1 MPLDSF
7 GSSSK
12 HFAKHAHPSSAE
24 NGTTPSAQKHNS
36 QGGAHKTASVS
47 ATGFTPHVKRVRNH
61 TKLKATHSPR
71 GLSAKRPE
79 NRRIK
84 PYVMAALAVV
94 ALLVVIATVM
104 AYLNSRSQDNAQTAS
119 ITAGEHIKVTI
130 PSGANA
136 ARIAQL
142 LVQERVISDG
152 KAFLSAIQKQDVA
165 SKIKSGTYELV
176 AGSDY
181 QQLIDRLIQGPNSS
195 ENALVVPEGFTVD
208 KLADL
213 VSQQF
218 GISRDD
224 FLAQAKA
231 SNYVDE
237 FPFLKD
243 AQNDSLEGFLWP
255 KTYDFSS
262 TTPTSDAIIKL
273 MLTQYKTETANL
285 DFEGAQ
291 QNIKQ
296 QYGITMSRYDFIKL
310 ASIIEKEAL
319 IDEDRPLIASVM
331 FNRLKADMPLQSDA
345 TMGYVTKGKVTPQDL
360 KSDSPYN
367 TQNKKGFPPTP
378 ICSPGIASLSAA
390 MLPATTDNYYF
401 WITKYEH
408 KFSKTYD
415 EHLQAIKEAKEK

>member
-12 HFAKHAHPSSAE
+12 HFVKHAHPSSAE

-36 QGGAHKTASVS
+36 QGGAHKIASVS

-71 GLSAKRPE
+71 GLSAKRSE
-79 NRRIK
+79 NRRVK

-94 ALLVVIATVM
+94 ALLIVIATVM

-401 WITKYEH
+401 WITKDEH

>member
-61 TKLKATHSPR
+61 TKLKVTHSSR
-71 GLSAKRPE
+71 GLSAKRSE
-79 NRRIK
+79 NRRVK
-84 PYVMAALAVV
+84 PYVMVALAVV

-401 WITKYEH
+401 WITKDEH

>member
-61 TKLKATHSPR
+61 TKLKATHSSR
-71 GLSAKRPE
+71 GLSAKRSE
-79 NRRIK
+79 NRRVK
-84 PYVMAALAVV
+84 PYVMVALAVV
-94 ALLVVIATVM
+94 ALLIVIATVM
-104 AYLNSRSQDNAQTAS
+104 AYFNSRSQDTVQTAS

-142 LVQERVISDG
+142 LVQEHVISDG
-152 KAFLSAIQKQDVA
+152 KAFLSAIQEQDVA

-401 WITKYEH
+401 WITKDEH

>member
-61 TKLKATHSPR
+61 TKLKVTHSSR
-71 GLSAKRPE
+71 GLSAKRSE
-79 NRRIK
+79 NRRVK
-84 PYVMAALAVV
+84 PYVMVALAVV
-94 ALLVVIATVM
+94 ALLIVIATVI

-195 ENALVVPEGFTVD
+195 ENALIVPEGFTVD

-378 ICSPGIASLSAA
+378 ICSPGMASLSAA

-401 WITKYEH
+401 WITKDEH

>member
-94 ALLVVIATVM
+94 ALLIVIATVM

-401 WITKYEH
+401 WITKDEH

>member
-24 NGTTPSAQKHNS
+24 NNTTPSAQKHNS

-61 TKLKATHSPR
+61 TRLKATHSSR

-401 WITKYEH
+401 WITKDEH

>member
-12 HFAKHAHPSSAE
+12 HFAKHVHPSSAG
-24 NGTTPSAQKHNS
+24 NDATPSAQKHNS
-36 QGGAHKTASVS
+36 QGGAHKTASAS

-61 TKLKATHSPR
+61 TKLKSTHSSR

-79 NRRIK
+79 NRRVK
-84 PYVMAALAVV
+84 PYVMVALAVV
-94 ALLVVIATVM
+94 ALLIVIATVM
-104 AYLNSRSQDNAQTAS
+104 AYLNSCSQDNAQTAS

-401 WITKYEH
+401 WITKDEH

>member
-12 HFAKHAHPSSAE
+12 HFAKHVHPSSAE
-24 NGTTPSAQKHNS
+24 NNTTPSAQKHNS
-36 QGGAHKTASVS
+36 QGGAHKTASAS

-61 TKLKATHSPR
+61 TRLKSTHSSR

-79 NRRIK
+79 NRRVK

-104 AYLNSRSQDNAQTAS
+104 AYLNSRSQDTAQTAS

-142 LVQERVISDG
+142 LVQEHVISDG

-378 ICSPGIASLSAA
+378 ICSPGMASLSAA

-401 WITKYEH
+401 WITKDEH

>member
-84 PYVMAALAVV
+84 PYVMVALAVV
-94 ALLVVIATVM
+94 ALLVVIATVI

-390 MLPATTDNYYF
+390 ILPATTDNYYF
-401 WITKYEH
+401 WITKDEH

>member
-12 HFAKHAHPSSAE
+12 HFAKHAHPSSAG
-24 NGTTPSAQKHNS
+24 NDATPSAQKHNS
-36 QGGAHKTASVS
+36 QGMTHKTASAS

-61 TKLKATHSPR
+61 TRLKSTHSSR
-71 GLSAKRPE
+71 GLSAKRSE
-79 NRRIK
+79 NRRVK

-119 ITAGEHIKVTI
+119 ITVGEHIKVTI

-152 KAFLSAIQKQDVA
+152 KAFLSAIKKQDVA

-367 TQNKKGFPPTP
+367 TQYKKGFPPTP
-378 ICSPGIASLSAA
+378 ICSPGMASLSAA
-390 MLPATTDNYYF
+390 MMPATTDNYYF
-401 WITKYEH
+401 WITKDEH

>member
-12 HFAKHAHPSSAE
+12 HFAKHVHPSSAE

-61 TKLKATHSPR
+61 TRLKSTHSSR

-79 NRRIK
+79 NRRVK

-142 LVQERVISDG
+142 LVQEHVISDG

-401 WITKYEH
+401 WITKDEH

>member
-367 TQNKKGFPPTP
+367 TQYKKGFPPTP

-401 WITKYEH
+401 WITKDEH

>member
-71 GLSAKRPE
+71 GLTAKRPE

-296 QYGITMSRYDFIKL
+296 QYGVTMSRYDFIKL

-401 WITKYEH
+401 WITKDEH

>member
-24 NGTTPSAQKHNS
+24 NNTTPSAQKHNS

-296 QYGITMSRYDFIKL
+296 QYGVTMSRYDFIKL

-401 WITKYEH
+401 WITKDEH

>member
-12 HFAKHAHPSSAE
+12 HFAKHVHPSSAE
-24 NGTTPSAQKHNS
+24 NNTTPSAQKHNS
-36 QGGAHKTASVS
+36 QGGAHKTASAS

-61 TKLKATHSPR
+61 TRLKSTHSSR
-71 GLSAKRPE
+71 GLSSKRHE

-84 PYVMAALAVV
+84 PYVMVLLAVV

-104 AYLNSRSQDNAQTAS
+104 AYLNSRSQDTAQTAS

-142 LVQERVISDG
+142 LVQEHVISDG

-273 MLTQYKTETANL
+273 MLAQYKTETANL

-360 KSDSPYN
+360 KSNSPYN

-401 WITKYEH
+401 WITKDEH

>member
-12 HFAKHAHPSSAE
+12 HFAQHAHPSSAE
-24 NGTTPSAQKHNS
+24 NNTTPSAQKHNS

-61 TKLKATHSPR
+61 TKLKAMHSSR
-71 GLSAKRPE
+71 GLSAKRSE
-79 NRRIK
+79 NRRVK
-84 PYVMAALAVV
+84 PYVMVALAVV
-94 ALLVVIATVM
+94 AILIVIATVM

-296 QYGITMSRYDFIKL
+296 QYGITMSRYDFTKL

-401 WITKYEH
+401 WITKDEH
-408 KFSKTYD
+408 KFSKNYD

>member
-12 HFAKHAHPSSAE
+12 HFAQHAHPSSAE
-24 NGTTPSAQKHNS
+24 NNTTPSAQKHNS

-61 TKLKATHSPR
+61 TKLKAMHSSR
-71 GLSAKRPE
+71 GLSAKRSE
-79 NRRIK
+79 NRRVK
-84 PYVMAALAVV
+84 PYVMVALAVV
-94 ALLVVIATVM
+94 AILIVITTVM

-401 WITKYEH
+401 WITKDEH

>member
-61 TKLKATHSPR
+61 TKLKATHSSR

-142 LVQERVISDG
+142 LVQEHVISDG

-208 KLADL
+208 KLAVL

-378 ICSPGIASLSAA
+378 ICSPGMASLSAA

-401 WITKYEH
+401 WITKDEH

>member
-61 TKLKATHSPR
+61 TRLKSTHSSR
-71 GLSAKRPE
+71 GLSAKRSE
-79 NRRIK
+79 NRRVK
-84 PYVMAALAVV
+84 PYVMVALAVV
-94 ALLVVIATVM
+94 ALLIVIATVM

-331 FNRLKADMPLQSDA
+331 FNRFKADMPLQSDA

-401 WITKYEH
+401 WITKDEH

>member
-12 HFAKHAHPSSAE
+12 HFAKHVHPSSAE
-24 NGTTPSAQKHNS
+24 NNTTPSAQKHNS
-36 QGGAHKTASVS
+36 QGGAHKTASAS

-61 TKLKATHSPR
+61 TRLKSTHSSR
-71 GLSAKRPE
+71 GLSSKRHE

-84 PYVMAALAVV
+84 PYVMVALAVV

-104 AYLNSRSQDNAQTAS
+104 AYLNSRSQDTAQTAS

-142 LVQERVISDG
+142 LVQEHVISDG

-360 KSDSPYN
+360 KSNSPYN

-401 WITKYEH
+401 WITKDEH

>member
-119 ITAGEHIKVTI
+119 ITAGEHIKITI

-296 QYGITMSRYDFIKL
+296 QYGITMSRYDFTKL

-401 WITKYEH
+401 WITKDEH

>member
-36 QGGAHKTASVS
+36 QGGAYKTASVS

-61 TKLKATHSPR
+61 TRLKATHSSR
-71 GLSAKRPE
+71 GLSAKRSE
-79 NRRIK
+79 NRRVK
-84 PYVMAALAVV
+84 PYVMVALAVV
-94 ALLVVIATVM
+94 ALLIVIATVM

-195 ENALVVPEGFTVD
+195 ENALIVPEGFTVD

-243 AQNDSLEGFLWP
+243 TQNDSLEGFLWP

-401 WITKYEH
+401 WITKDEH

>member
-12 HFAKHAHPSSAE
+12 HFAKHVHPSSAE
-24 NGTTPSAQKHNS
+24 NNTTPSAQKHNS
-36 QGGAHKTASVS
+36 QGGAHKTASAS

-61 TKLKATHSPR
+61 TRLKSTHSSR
-71 GLSAKRPE
+71 GLSAKRHE

-84 PYVMAALAVV
+84 PYVMVLLAVV

-104 AYLNSRSQDNAQTAS
+104 AYLNSRSQDTAQTAS

-142 LVQERVISDG
+142 LVQEHVISDG

-360 KSDSPYN
+360 KSNSPYN

-401 WITKYEH
+401 WITKDEH

>member
-24 NGTTPSAQKHNS
+24 NGTTPSVQKHNS

-79 NRRIK
+79 NRRVK
-84 PYVMAALAVV
+84 PYVMAALAMV
-94 ALLVVIATVM
+94 ALLIVIATVM

-401 WITKYEH
+401 WITKDEH

>member
-36 QGGAHKTASVS
+36 QGGARKTASVS

-401 WITKYEH
+401 WITKDEH

>member
-36 QGGAHKTASVS
+36 QGGAHKTASAS

-61 TKLKATHSPR
+61 TRLKSTHSSR

-79 NRRIK
+79 NRRVK
-84 PYVMAALAVV
+84 PYVMVALAVV

-104 AYLNSRSQDNAQTAS
+104 AYLNSRSQDNAQTAN

-401 WITKYEH
+401 WITKDEH

>member
-36 QGGAHKTASVS
+36 QGGAHKTASAS

-84 PYVMAALAVV
+84 PYVMAALAVL

-119 ITAGEHIKVTI
+119 ITAGEHIKITI

-401 WITKYEH
+401 WITKDEH

>member
-12 HFAKHAHPSSAE
+12 HFVKHAHPSSAE

-36 QGGAHKTASVS
+36 QGGAHKIASVS

-71 GLSAKRPE
+71 GLSAKRSE
-79 NRRIK
+79 NRRVK

-94 ALLVVIATVM
+94 ALLIVIATVM

-296 QYGITMSRYDFIKL
+296 QYGVTMSRYDFIKL

-401 WITKYEH
+401 WITKDEH